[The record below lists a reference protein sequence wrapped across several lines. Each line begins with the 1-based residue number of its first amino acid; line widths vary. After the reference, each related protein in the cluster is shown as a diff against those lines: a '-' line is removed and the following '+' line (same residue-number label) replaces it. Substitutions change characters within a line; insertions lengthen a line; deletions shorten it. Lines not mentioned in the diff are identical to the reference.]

1 MAENFDNL
9 EFQEIPDNYQT
20 NEEFYKKFK
29 ERLED
34 VEKFPT
40 QYMFKFI
47 YPSSEETMN
56 RVKEIFK
63 DVNPTYSYKAS
74 KSRKYTSISV
84 TILAKDAD
92 QVIDFYKQVAEIKDV
107 MML

>member
-1 MAENFDNL
+1 MAENFNNL
-9 EFQEIPDNYQT
+9 DFQEIPDNYHT
-20 NEEFYKKFK
+20 KEEFYKKFK

-40 QYMFKFI
+40 PYMFKFI

-63 DVNPTYSYKAS
+63 DVNPTYNYKAS
-74 KSRKYTSISV
+74 KNRKYTSISV
-84 TILAKDAD
+84 NILAKDAD
-92 QVIDFYKQVAEIKDV
+92 QVIAFYKQVAEIKDV
-107 MML
+107 IML